1 MIIISLL
8 IIVLDQIT
16 KAYAIRTL
24 KDGGA
29 ISVIGDF
36 FQLRYVENS
45 GAAFGML
52 KDGRLFFIV
61 ITLAVLAY
69 IFYILYKKGN
79 KIDRLTKLLLAIF
92 VGGTVGN
99 FIDRLRFG
107 YVVDFFSFDFGFY
120 KFPVFNVADIA
131 ITLSVAF
138 FALFVFTNRIDLD
151 D

>member
-1 MIIISLL
+1 MFIISLL
-8 IIVLDQIT
+8 IIVLDQVI
-16 KAYAIRTL
+16 KQYAINNL
-24 KDGGA
+24 KDGGP

-52 KDGRLFFIV
+52 KDARLFFII
-61 ITLAVLAY
+61 ITLAVLVY
-69 IFYILYKKGN
+69 VFYILIKKR
-79 KIDRLTKLLLAIF
+79 DRLDKITKLLLAIF
-92 VGGTVGN
+92 IGGTVGN

-131 ITLSVAF
+131 ITVSVAI
-138 FALFVFTNRIDLD
+138 FALLVFTNRIDLD